1 MDPLT
6 VDQRE
11 LRLYHA
17 AQKYTAGKFP
27 SWKYE
32 VRSQTPTMMVLVPKW
47 RRWLFFVDLLLVLL
61 TLGLWLFMV
70 LIEWACGLYSTL
82 RLSVDVTGTVHVAGR
97 SPLMRLADNASVWAD
112 KASAWAEKASRAAK
126 S

>member
-1 MDPLT
+1 MNPLT

-11 LRLYHA
+11 LCLYHA

-27 SWKYE
+27 CWKYE

-47 RRWLFFVDLLLVLL
+47 RKWLFFVDLLLVLL

-70 LIEWACGLYSTL
+70 LIEWACGMYSTL

-97 SPLMRLADNASVWAD
+97 PPLMRLGNKASALAD
-112 KASAWAEKASRAAK
+112 KAKAYANKASAA
-126 S
+126 